1 MIELRMEHMERLE
14 AALSETPEKIPRAA
28 SRAINRAAY
37 TARTEAARK
46 AREEYIIR
54 HGDVIN
60 TINIYPASE
69 TDLSATVVSRGSV
82 IPLIKFRVSP
92 KKPQPKR
99 KKPLIAVVKKGEGG
113 PIARAFT
120 AQMRSSG
127 YIGVFQRVGKSRLPI
142 RQLYGP
148 SVPQMIGSRNVSQWV
163 EEKAQEKLE
172 ERLEHEIS
180 RVLEEI

>member
-1 MIELRMEHMERLE
+1 MIELKIEHMERLE

-46 AREEYIIR
+46 VREEYIIK

-60 TINIYPASE
+60 TIKIYPASE
-69 TDLSATVVSRGSV
+69 SDLSATVVSRGSV
-82 IPLIKFRVSP
+82 IPLIKFKVSP

-99 KKPLIAVVKKGEGG
+99 KKPLTATVKRGEGG

-120 AQMRSSG
+120 AKMRSSG
-127 YIGVFQRVGKSRLPI
+127 YIGVFQRVGNPRLPI

-172 ERLEHEIS
+172 ERLEHEII
-180 RVLEEI
+180 RVLEEF